1 MIYDKANIFLRE
13 CMAKT
18 CPGCGFFET
27 DDQSLFCN
35 KCGYPFPRKQPRNQT
50 VALTTGS
57 RQAPRTALQPVQKK
71 AGVAGFFSFDTLIT
85 EDYLRLIYIF
95 GAVVIILVSLMGI
108 AGMFSKPAEE
118 GDEKTNTSFVDLPSI
133 AEYPAG
139 SPLFWAWFLVFGSIL
154 WRMFCELFIVLS
166 RIRSGHGHDEE
177 AVEYPGET
185 REYGEEATAGAGW
198 DEPGQMVECPKCH
211 KIVPAGDLRVC
222 EHCGIQGCSSCI
234 RMMGLLKKTLTC
246 RECFEAK

>member
-1 MIYDKANIFLRE
+1 
-13 CMAKT
+13 MAKT

-35 KCGYPFPRKQPRNQT
+35 KCGYPFSRKPPRNQT

-57 RQAPRTALQPVQKK
+57 RQAPRTALRPVQKK

-85 EDYLRLIYIF
+85 ENSLKLIYII
-95 GAVVIILVSLMGI
+95 GAVVIILVSLAGI

-118 GDEKTNTSFVDLPSI
+118 EDGKTNTSFVDLPAI

-139 SPLFWAWFLVFGSIL
+139 SPLFWAGFLVIGSIL
-154 WRMFCELFIVLS
+154 WRMFCELFVVLS
-166 RIRSGHGHDEE
+166 RVHG
-177 AVEYPGET
+177 APGYGGEPEPENET
-185 REYGEEATAGAGW
+185 REYEETDGAGYGHKW
-198 DEPGQMVECPKCH
+198 SAQMVECPKCR
-211 KIVPAGDLRVC
+211 KIVPVEDLREC
-222 EHCGIQGCSSCI
+222 EHCGKQGCTSCI
-234 RMMGLLKKTLTC
+234 RMMGLLKKTMTC